1 MKIKIFFTTNC
12 TFEWENSPNLEA
24 IVRKVMYTGEHI
36 ITVGKSVFK
45 AEVSSGC
52 RSFLYSM
59 VFKLF
64 WYKNLRTWLTIR
76 TEDIC
81 CSK

>member
-1 MKIKIFFTTNC
+1 MKIKIFFTTNY
-12 TFEWENSPNLEA
+12 TFDWENSPNLEA
-24 IVRKVMYTGEHI
+24 TGRKVMYNGEHI
-36 ITVGKSVFK
+36 IAGKFISK
-45 AEVSSGC
+45 AEVGNAC
-52 RSFLYSM
+52 PSFLYSM

-64 WYKNLRTWLTIR
+64 WYKNLRTRLTIR